1 MKVKTSSGLHET
13 QRERVY
19 HRIKLGLM
27 AGDYEPGQKLTIA
40 KLAAELG
47 VSATPVREALRRLAA
62 ERALLTY
69 PNSSTAVPRPSRAT
83 VSEIRAIR
91 ERLEGFAAQLA
102 AARIDEKRLEQ
113 LARIQEALAAA
124 RKRGDRRR
132 IMHLSEEFHFSV
144 YEAAGISVLTDLIST
159 LWLHSAPTLMVL
171 FKPEHI
177 SRYPLAAQN
186 RNNLALV
193 RALRRRDGERA
204 ARAVRAEI
212 ALGSRVLDQLMTE
225 IGWDAGVANL
235 IKSGAMKRTSRKRP
249 LRRPRARY

>member
-1 MKVKTSSGLHET
+1 MKIKTRSGSHET

-40 KLAAELG
+40 ELAAELG

-69 PNSSTAVPRPSRAT
+69 PNSSTAVPRPSRAA
-83 VSEIRAIR
+83 VLEIRAIR
-91 ERLEGFAAQLA
+91 ERLEGFAARLA
-102 AARIDEKRLEQ
+102 AARIDEARLEQ
-113 LARIQEALAAA
+113 LVRIQEALAAA

-132 IMHLSEEFHFSV
+132 IMHLNEQFHFSV

-159 LWLHSAPTLMVL
+159 LWLHSAPTLMLL

-193 RALRRRDGERA
+193 RALRRRDGKRA
-204 ARAVRAEI
+204 ARAVKAEI

-225 IGWDAGVANL
+225 IDWDGGAPDRAGARALV
-235 IKSGAMKRTSRKRP
+235 
-249 LRRPRARY
+249 RRPSG

>member
-1 MKVKTSSGLHET
+1 MKVETSSGLHET

-27 AGDYEPGQKLTIA
+27 AGDYEPGAKLTIA
-40 KLAAELG
+40 ELSAALG

-62 ERALLTY
+62 ERALLTH

-83 VSEIRAIR
+83 VLEIRALR
-91 ERLEGFAAQLA
+91 ERLEGYAARLA
-102 AARIDEKRLEQ
+102 AARIDPAR
-113 LARIQEALAAA
+113 LARLARTQQALAAA
-124 RKRGDRRR
+124 RTRGDRRR
-132 IMHLSEEFHFSV
+132 IMHLNEQFHFGV
-144 YEAAGISVLTDLIST
+144 YQAADSSVLIDLIST

-177 SRYPLAAQN
+177 ARYPFAAQN

-193 RALRRRDGERA
+193 HALRRRDGGSA

-212 ALGSRVLDQLMTE
+212 ALGSRVLDQLMRE
-225 IGWDAGVANL
+225 ICWDQGTDL
-235 IKSGAMKRTSRKRP
+235 IKSAKRNAGKRP
-249 LRRPRARY
+249 LRKPSRRD

>member
-1 MKVKTSSGLHET
+1 MHET

-27 AGDYEPGQKLTIA
+27 AGEYEPGQKLTIA
-40 KLAAELG
+40 KLAAVLG
-47 VSATPVREALRRLAA
+47 VSATPVREALRRLSAQ
-62 ERALLTY
+62 RALAAH
-69 PNSSTAVPRPSRAT
+69 PNSSTVVPRPSRAA
-83 VSEIRAIR
+83 VLQIRAIR

-102 AARIDEKRLEQ
+102 AARIDAVRLEQ
-113 LARIQEALAAA
+113 LARIQRSLAAA

-132 IMHLSEEFHFSV
+132 IMHLNEEFHFSV
-144 YEAAGISVLTDLIST
+144 YEAAGISVLTDLIAT

-171 FKPEHI
+171 FKPQHI

-204 ARAVRAEI
+204 ARAIEAEI
-212 ALGSRVLDQLMTE
+212 ALGSRVLDRLMKE
-225 IGWDAGVANL
+225 IDWDG
-235 IKSGAMKRTSRKRP
+235 GAPGR
-249 LRRPRARY
+249 

>member
-1 MKVKTSSGLHET
+1 MKIKTSSGSHET

-19 HRIKLGLM
+19 HRIKRALM

-69 PNSSTAVPRPSRAT
+69 PNSSTAVPRPSRAA
-83 VSEIRAIR
+83 VIEIRAIR

-102 AARIDEKRLEQ
+102 ATEIDETRLEQ
-113 LARIQEALAAA
+113 LARIQKALVTA
-124 RKRGDRRR
+124 RKRRDPHR
-132 IMHLSEEFHFSV
+132 IMHLNEEFHFSV
-144 YEAAGISVLTDLIST
+144 YQAAGIPVLTDLIST
-159 LWLHSAPTLMVL
+159 LWVHSAPTLMVL

-177 SRYPLAAQN
+177 SRYPFAAQN

-193 RALRRRDGERA
+193 RALRRRDGQRA
-204 ARAVRAEI
+204 ARAVKAEI
-212 ALGSRVLDQLMTE
+212 ALGSRVLDRLMTE
-225 IGWDAGVANL
+225 INWDAGL
-235 IKSGAMKRTSRKRP
+235 PG
-249 LRRPRARY
+249 

>member
-1 MKVKTSSGLHET
+1 MKIRTRSGLHET

-19 HRIKLGLM
+19 HRIRLGLM

-40 KLAAELG
+40 RLSAELR

-69 PNSSTAVPRPSRAT
+69 PNSSTAVPRPTRAA
-83 VSEIRAIR
+83 VLEIRAIR
-91 ERLEGFAAQLA
+91 ARLEGFAAQLA
-102 AARIDEKRLEQ
+102 AARIDEPRLKRLAQ
-113 LARIQEALAAA
+113 IREALATA
-124 RKRGDRRR
+124 RKRGDTRR
-132 IMHLSEEFHFSV
+132 IMHLNEQFHFGV
-144 YEAAGISVLTDLIST
+144 YEAAGSPVLTELIST

-177 SRYPLAAQN
+177 SRYPLEAQN

-204 ARAVRAEI
+204 ARAVEAEI
-212 ALGSRVLDQLMTE
+212 TLGSRVLERLMRD
-225 IGWDAGVANL
+225 IRWDGD
-235 IKSGAMKRTSRKRP
+235 S
-249 LRRPRARY
+249 PR

>member
-1 MKVKTSSGLHET
+1 MKIKTRSGLHET

-27 AGDYEPGQKLTIA
+27 AGEYEPGQKLTLA
-40 KLAAELG
+40 KLAAQLG

-62 ERALLTY
+62 ERALLAH
-69 PNSSTAVPRPSRAT
+69 PNSSTVVPRPSRAA
-83 VSEIRAIR
+83 VLEIRAIR
-91 ERLEGFAAQLA
+91 GRLEGYAAQLA
-102 AARIDEKRLEQ
+102 AARIDAARLEE
-113 LARIQEALAAA
+113 LARIQQALAAA
-124 RKRGDRRR
+124 RKRGDRHG
-132 IMHLSEEFHFSV
+132 IMHLNEEFHFSV
-144 YEAAGISVLTDLIST
+144 YKAAGISVLTDLIST

-204 ARAVRAEI
+204 ARAVEAEI

-225 IGWDAGVANL
+225 IDWDG
-235 IKSGAMKRTSRKRP
+235 GAP
-249 LRRPRARY
+249 RRRGGGR

>member
-1 MKVKTSSGLHET
+1 MKIKTRSGLHET

-40 KLAAELG
+40 KLAAELA

-83 VSEIRAIR
+83 VLEIRAIR

-102 AARIDEKRLEQ
+102 AARIDEAQ
-113 LARIQEALAAA
+113 LQELSRIQGKLVAA
-124 RKRGDRRR
+124 RKRGDTHR
-132 IMHLSEEFHFSV
+132 IMHLNEEFHFGV

-193 RALRRRDGERA
+193 RALRRRDGKRA
-204 ARAVRAEI
+204 ARAVKAEI

-225 IGWDAGVANL
+225 IHWDSDAQGNAGAP
-235 IKSGAMKRTSRKRP
+235 G
-249 LRRPRARY
+249 RPRLRSVGR

>member
-40 KLAAELG
+40 KLAAALG

-83 VSEIRAIR
+83 VIEIRAIR

-102 AARIDEKRLEQ
+102 AARIDEARLAQ
-113 LARIQEALAAA
+113 LARTQQALAAA
-124 RKRGDRRR
+124 RKRGDRRG

-144 YEAAGISVLTDLIST
+144 YEAAGISVLTELIST

-193 RALRRRDGERA
+193 RALRARDGERA
-204 ARAVRAEI
+204 ARAVKAEI
-212 ALGSRVLDQLMTE
+212 ALGSRVLDELMSE
-225 IGWDAGVANL
+225 IGWDAGVVDL
-235 IKSGAMKRTSRKRP
+235 IKSGGSKRNSRKRP
-249 LRRPRARY
+249 LRRP

>member
-1 MKVKTSSGLHET
+1 MKIRTRSGLHET

-19 HRIKLGLM
+19 HRIKLSLM

-69 PNSSTAVPRPSRAT
+69 PNSSTAVPRPSRAA
-83 VSEIRAIR
+83 VLEIRAIR
-91 ERLEGFAAQLA
+91 ERLEGFAAHLA
-102 AARIDEKRLEQ
+102 AARIDDARLEQ
-113 LARIQEALAAA
+113 LARTQQALAVA

-132 IMHLSEEFHFSV
+132 IMHLNEQFHFTV
-144 YEAAGISVLTDLIST
+144 YKAAGSSVLSDLIST

-193 RALRRRDGERA
+193 RALRRRDGARA
-204 ARAVRAEI
+204 ARAVEAEI
-212 ALGSRVLDQLMTE
+212 ALGSRVLNKLMAE
-225 IGWDAGVANL
+225 IDWDGGAPGGAGARASV
-235 IKSGAMKRTSRKRP
+235 
-249 LRRPRARY
+249 RRPAG

>member
-1 MKVKTSSGLHET
+1 MKIRTRSGLHET

-27 AGDYEPGQKLTIA
+27 AGDYEPGEKLTIA
-40 KLAAELG
+40 RLSAELR

-69 PNSSTAVPRPSRAT
+69 PNSSTAVPRPSRTA
-83 VSEIRAIR
+83 VLEIRAIR
-91 ERLEGFAAQLA
+91 ARLEGFAAQLA
-102 AARIDEKRLEQ
+102 AARIDEARLER
-113 LARIQEALAAA
+113 LAQIREALATA
-124 RKRGDRRR
+124 RKRGDTHS
-132 IMHLSEEFHFSV
+132 IMHLNEQFHFGV
-144 YEAAGISVLTDLIST
+144 YEAAGSSVLTELIST

-177 SRYPLAAQN
+177 SRYPLKAQN

-204 ARAVRAEI
+204 ARAVAAEI
-212 ALGSRVLDQLMTE
+212 TLGSRVLDRLMRD
-225 IGWDAGVANL
+225 IGWDDD
-235 IKSGAMKRTSRKRP
+235 S
-249 LRRPRARY
+249 PR

>member
-1 MKVKTSSGLHET
+1 MKIKTSSGLHET

-27 AGDYEPGQKLTIA
+27 AGDYEPGQRLTIA
-40 KLAAELG
+40 KLAAGLG

-62 ERALLTY
+62 EKALLAY
-69 PNSSTAVPRPSRAT
+69 PNSSTAVPRPSRAA
-83 VSEIRAIR
+83 VLEIRAIR

-102 AARIDEKRLEQ
+102 AARIDEPRLGQ
-113 LARIQEALAAA
+113 LARIQQALVVA
-124 RKRGDRRR
+124 RRRGDTHR

-144 YEAAGISVLTDLIST
+144 YEAAGIPVLTELIST

-204 ARAVRAEI
+204 ARAIKAEI
-212 ALGSRVLDQLMTE
+212 ALGSRVLDQLMTA
-225 IGWDAGVANL
+225 IDWD
-235 IKSGAMKRTSRKRP
+235 SGAPERTGARASV
-249 LRRPRARY
+249 RRRAE